1 MLKER
6 LLEYK
11 TEHKKSNR
19 EFLLLSNLREGKGHH
34 GILTPMVAMKTKS

>member
-19 EFLLLSNLREGKGHH
+19 EFLLLSHLREGKGHH
-34 GILTPMVAMKTKS
+34 SILTPTVAMKTKS

>member
-11 TEHKKSNR
+11 AEHKKSNR
-19 EFLLLSNLREGKGHH
+19 EFLLLSHLREGKGHH
-34 GILTPMVAMKTKS
+34 SILTPMVAMKTKS